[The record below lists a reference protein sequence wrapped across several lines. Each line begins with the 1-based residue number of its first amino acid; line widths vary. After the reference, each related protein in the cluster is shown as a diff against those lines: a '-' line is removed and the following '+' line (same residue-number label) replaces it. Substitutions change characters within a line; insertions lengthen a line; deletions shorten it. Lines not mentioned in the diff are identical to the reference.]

1 MFSVLIWII
10 FGFTF
15 LFHLFPFGILY
26 LTRGLIPYLSDKVTK
41 FMKNNKIAYT
51 TGYVKGKYT
60 NKLLRDVVIFE
71 LFLIIFFSFIPL
83 IFISISYSVH
93 LNLIYFG
100 QNINAT
106 AEKIIFGLTGFS
118 ILLYWFLMSFLVKKN
133 KTIRVIDFNNLKSRF
148 SKKELEDLYEKINVM
163 PDYYGV
169 QNIYLKQIVKWDKKI
184 LKKLKS
190 KNTLSDKYNLYIF

>member
-1 MFSVLIWII
+1 
-10 FGFTF
+10 
-15 LFHLFPFGILY
+15 
-26 LTRGLIPYLSDKVTK
+26 
-41 FMKNNKIAYT
+41 MKNNKIAYT